1 MEGVANQEPNQEPKT
16 SNSSETSELTEEQR
30 VRMEA
35 NRLKAL
41 ERAAAKARSL
51 ATV

>member
-1 MEGVANQEPNQEPKT
+1 MEGVANQEPNT
-16 SNSSETSELTEEQR
+16 SNSSETQLTEEQR
-30 VRMEA
+30 GRMEA

-51 ATV
+51 PTV